1 MSALRRHLGLL
12 AGPRPGLREGEALPP
27 LRVTGEVAWD
37 RAKVDAYRRLTG
49 AVDRSTL
56 PLLAPQ
62 VMAAG
67 LHLELFADR
76 RFPFKA
82 LGLVHVE
89 DVVACVRAAP
99 AEATLSLVASVGNA
113 RPGPGGTLF
122 DLSTEASDRD
132 GPVGT
137 WTATILARGPRGASS
152 STEKKPDAP
161 LDGALLASAVAAAP
175 EDIGRRYAAV
185 AGDLN
190 PIHQRAILARAFG
203 FPRAIAHGMWTLARA
218 LAEVGD
224 LVGEHPR
231 RVHARF
237 RKPLFLPGRFVIEAR
252 DRGDGSFTVAA
263 LPTRGGTPHLVAEVQ
278 PHPS

>member
-1 MSALRRHLGLL
+1 MSALRSHLGLL
-12 AGPRPGLREGEALPP
+12 VGSRPGLREGEPLPA
-27 LRVTGEVAWD
+27 LRVTGEVAWE

-49 AVDRSTL
+49 AVGRSTL

-89 DVVACVRAAP
+89 DAVACERAVP
-99 AEATLSLVASVGNA
+99 AESSLSLVASVGNA

-122 DLSTEASDRD
+122 DLTTEASDRD

-137 WTATILARGPRGASS
+137 WTATILARGPRGAGA
-152 STEKKPDAP
+152 STEKKPDAA
-161 LDGALLASAVAAAP
+161 LDGSLRASSVATAP

-218 LAEVGD
+218 LAEAGD

-252 DRGDGSFTVAA
+252 DRGDGGFTVAA
-263 LPTRGGTPHLVAEVQ
+263 LPTKGGTAHLVAEVRA
-278 PHPS
+278 